1 MASGAAELL
10 AHWGYF
16 AIFVAVILG
25 NIGFPVPEETILA
38 LGGYMAQRG
47 ALRLDIVM
55 TIGIVSAVTGDGI
68 GYWLGRR
75 YGRRA
80 IERYGRWIHITPTR
94 LDQVRAFVARH
105 GAWGVFCAR
114 FVAGLRFLAGPLA
127 GATGLRPLAF
137 AAGNVLGACLFVPI
151 VVGLGYL
158 FGRTFG
164 DDIERL
170 VRRVEHVALGV
181 AVVLALVLVIARVVR
196 ARRVPA

>member
-1 MASGAAELL
+1 
-10 AHWGYF
+10 
-16 AIFVAVILG
+16 
-25 NIGFPVPEETILA
+25 
-38 LGGYMAQRG
+38 MAQRG

-80 IERYGRWIHITPTR
+80 IERRPMGPHHSGPARPSVRLRGPPRRVGRLLRPLR
-94 LDQVRAFVARH
+94 RRSALPGRAAR
-105 GAWGVFCAR
+105 GR
-114 FVAGLRFLAGPLA
+114 D
-127 GATGLRPLAF
+127 GLRPLAF
-137 AAGNVLGACLFVPI
+137 AAGNVLDACLFVPI

-181 AVVLALVLVIARVVR
+181 ALVLALVLVIARVVR

>member
-1 MASGAAELL
+1 
-10 AHWGYF
+10 
-16 AIFVAVILG
+16 
-25 NIGFPVPEETILA
+25 
-38 LGGYMAQRG
+38 
-47 ALRLDIVM
+47 M
-55 TIGIVSAVTGDGI
+55 T
-68 GYWLGRR
+68 R
-75 YGRRA
+75 YG
-80 IERYGRWIHITPTR
+80 
-94 LDQVRAFVARH
+94 
-105 GAWGVFCAR
+105 AWAVFCAR

-158 FGRTFG
+158 LGRAFG

-181 AVVLALVLVIARVVR
+181 ALVLALVLVIARVVR

>member
-1 MASGAAELL
+1 MGP
-10 AHWGYF
+10 HH
-16 AIFVAVILG
+16 
-25 NIGFPVPEETILA
+25 
-38 LGGYMAQRG
+38 
-47 ALRLDIVM
+47 
-55 TIGIVSAVTGDGI
+55 SA
-68 GYWLGRR
+68 
-75 YGRRA
+75 
-80 IERYGRWIHITPTR
+80 R

-105 GAWGVFCAR
+105 GAWAVFCAR

-181 AVVLALVLVIARVVR
+181 ALVLALVLVIARVVR

>member
-80 IERYGRWIHITPTR
+80 IERYGRRVHITPAR
-94 LDQVRAFVARH
+94 LDQVCALVARH
-105 GAWGVFCAR
+105 GAWAVFCAR

-181 AVVLALVLVIARVVR
+181 ALVLALVLVIARVVR
-196 ARRVPA
+196 GRRVPA